1 MQPDATTSTILE
13 RSMRLGMFMMPVHPL
28 TRNPTQTLREDRE
41 AIILADALGYHDAF
55 VGEHLSD
62 QAENITNSLL
72 FLATLIHSTQHI
84 RLASGTCNL
93 SHIHPAIIAAQAA
106 MFDHLAAGRFIL
118 GVSPGALASDAEAI
132 GILGQDRNK
141 IFAEAIDVILAIW
154 EREAPYDI
162 DFADNRFK
170 VTTRQS
176 FSPDI
181 GIGIMPKPYQ
191 NPRPEVVGTV
201 VAPFS
206 KGVIAMGERDFH
218 PLSAN
223 FLLPQWVKTH
233 WSNYA
238 EGKRRA
244 GAAAEVA
251 DWRVARTIFVA
262 DDDRVARAYGRD
274 DAASPYRFYY
284 RQILTKLMKSNRHEV
299 FKEYREQPDGEI
311 TLEYVLD
318 KLCICGTV
326 DQVVDE
332 ILALREV
339 TGDFGEL
346 VYAGMDWVD
355 PVLGKRSMQLMAEQ
369 VLPRVNAAI
378 AAGRRTD
385 RDRSQAIA

>member
-1 MQPDATTSTILE
+1 MK
-13 RSMRLGMFMMPVHPL
+13 LGMFMMPVHPL
-28 TRNPTQTLREDRE
+28 HRNPTETLREDRE
-41 AIILADALGYHDAF
+41 AIILADQLGFHDAF

-72 FLATLIHSTQHI
+72 FLATLIHSTRQI
-84 RLASGTCNL
+84 KLASGTCNL
-93 SHIHPAIIAAQAA
+93 SQIHPTIVAAQAA
-106 MFDHLAAGRFIL
+106 MFDHLAEGRFIL
-118 GVSPGALASDAEAI
+118 GVSPGALGSDAEAI

-141 IFAEAIDVILAIW
+141 MFAEAIDVILAIW

-162 DFADNRFK
+162 DFPDNRYK
-170 VTTRQS
+170 VSTRQS
-176 FSPDI
+176 LAADV
-181 GIGIMPKPYQ
+181 GVGIMPKPFQ
-191 NPRPEVVGTV
+191 SPRPEIVGTV

-233 WSNYA
+233 WVNYA
-238 EGKRRA
+238 QGKQQA
-244 GAAAEVA
+244 GVSADVG

-274 DAASPYRFYY
+274 DATSPYRFYY
-284 RQILTKLMKSNRHEV
+284 KQMLTKLMKSGRHEV
-299 FKEYREQPDGEI
+299 FKTYRDQPDSEI
-311 TLEYVLD
+311 TVDYVLD
-318 KLCICGTV
+318 KLCLCGTV
-326 DQVVDE
+326 NEVVDQ
-332 ILALREV
+332 ILALHEV

-369 VLPRVNAAI
+369 VMPRVNAAL
-378 AAGRRTD
+378 AAGRT
-385 RDRSQAIA
+385 RSAPVAA